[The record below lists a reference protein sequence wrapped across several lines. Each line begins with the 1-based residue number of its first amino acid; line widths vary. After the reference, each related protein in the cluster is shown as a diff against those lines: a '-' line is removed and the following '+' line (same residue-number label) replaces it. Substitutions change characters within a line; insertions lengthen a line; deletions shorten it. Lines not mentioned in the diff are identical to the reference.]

1 MNLIDWQPWRADCY
15 ASGPL
20 QLLDTNID
28 VKTVLIVDNDLGFA
42 FWLGHA
48 LDQAGFYALPAVS
61 ASGASKLLTELGLNA
76 DLVVINANLPDA
88 ASFIADLRLAQPAL
102 KVVTVVDD
110 IEEPPPV
117 FLQANLVEQ
126 KPIATDENARH
137 DWVETI
143 RMILSTNIRMR
154 DQ

>member
-1 MNLIDWQPWRADCY
+1 
-15 ASGPL
+15 L
-20 QLLDTNID
+20 QLHYTLID

-61 ASGASKLLTELGLNA
+61 ASGASKLLAELGMSP
-76 DLVVINANLPDA
+76 DLVVINAALPDA
-88 ASFIADLRLAQPAL
+88 ASFVADLRLGRTGL
-102 KVVTVVDD
+102 KVITVVDD
-110 IEEPPPV
+110 PEEPPPV
-117 FLQANLVEQ
+117 FLQANLVEH
-126 KPIATDENARH
+126 KPPVTDESARE

-143 RMILSTNIRMR
+143 RMILAAPVRMR